1 MRGEAGRERMGGEG
15 RGGAGR
21 KEEAGRGRGRRQGT
35 ALAPRVSSRSL
46 MLLEVTEDVTSSASG
61 GPQTMFALLG
71 ATTLVLVAGVPWMLP
86 AAAGERRGVPGPGPG
101 RGERLGGGGRW
112 KPWPREAGVL
122 SGRPLLVRGHSVQI
136 ENLEAM
142 VFQGSSHGACLGA
155 SVPVPAQGTPSP
167 PALWASPAGVLG
179 EREPSC
185 GLRFSSK
192 NPVTGLD
199 P

>member
-46 MLLEVTEDVTSSASG
+46 MLLEVTEDVTSSTSG

-86 AAAGERRGVPGPGPG
+86 AAAGERRGVPAQARGGARGWAVGGVGSLGPG
-101 RGERLGGGGRW
+101 RPACCPGDLCW
-112 KPWPREAGVL
+112 SGVTAFRSKIWRQWCSKDPPMALAWGPAYL
-122 SGRPLLVRGHSVQI
+122 SPLRGRPPRRL
-136 ENLEAM
+136 
-142 VFQGSSHGACLGA
+142 
-155 SVPVPAQGTPSP
+155 
-167 PALWASPAGVLG
+167 
-179 EREPSC
+179 C
-185 GLRFSSK
+185 GLPPPGCWVSESL
-192 NPVTGLD
+192 PVDFVSLRKIR
-199 P
+199 